1 MTDLRQEQ
9 DKPQHKGK
17 VSMVVD
23 VIDIRKRIEKI
34 RNEVSEAIVSKHSYE
49 LSDEKLREDVH
60 LSVQDAELG
69 EAAPEL
75 PLDRQQTPANS
86 DKAGISETSSAM
98 HKAMTKAMSMPAF
111 NLNIKNRHSS
121 GLLTTLI
128 VLQLVSNLMLMAILL
143 LK

>member
-1 MTDLRQEQ
+1 
-9 DKPQHKGK
+9 
-17 VSMVVD
+17 MVVD

-34 RNEVSEAIVSKHSYE
+34 RNEVSEAIVSKHSYS
-49 LSDEKLREDVH
+49 LPDEQLREDVQF
-60 LSVQDAELG
+60 SVEDAEMR
-69 EAAPEL
+69 EAALEL
-75 PLDRQQTPANS
+75 PLEKGAVRDIS
-86 DKAGISETSSAM
+86 DQAGVSDTSIAM

-121 GLLTTLI
+121 GLLITLI

>member
-1 MTDLRQEQ
+1 
-9 DKPQHKGK
+9 
-17 VSMVVD
+17 MVVD

-34 RNEVSEAIVSKHSYE
+34 RNEVSEAIVSKHSYS
-49 LSDEKLREDVH
+49 LPDEQLREDVQF
-60 LSVQDAELG
+60 SVEDAEMR

-75 PLDRQQTPANS
+75 QLEKGAVRDIS
-86 DKAGISETSSAM
+86 DQAGVSDTSIAM

-121 GLLTTLI
+121 GLLITLI